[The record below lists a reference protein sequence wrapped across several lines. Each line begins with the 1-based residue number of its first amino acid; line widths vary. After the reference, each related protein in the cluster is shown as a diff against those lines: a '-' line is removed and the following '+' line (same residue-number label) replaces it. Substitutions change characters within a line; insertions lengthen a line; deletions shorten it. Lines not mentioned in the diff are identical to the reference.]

1 MEIVKNRR
9 DLNAWLAP
17 HRKAGKRIGLVPTMG
32 ALHAGHL
39 SLIDYAKPL
48 VDVVVCSIFVNPTQF
63 NDPNDLAK
71 YPRPIERDI
80 QMLQHAKCD
89 LLFMPEVEE
98 MYPAGESS
106 WNLDLGELDEIL
118 EAKHRPGHFQGVTQI
133 VHKLFEAV
141 MPDIA
146 CFGQKD
152 FQQCMVIQRMVK
164 ALNMPVKLAICPTV
178 REHDGLAMS
187 SRNMRLSAAGRK
199 QALALVEALR
209 TAKANSKRLPLADN
223 VHAAV
228 ERLSASEGVRLEYFE
243 IRDASTLGA
252 IKEIK
257 AGQNVVALVAAWVDG
272 VRLIDNMLLDS

>member
-1 MEIVKNRR
+1 MEIIKNRS
-9 DLNAWLAP
+9 DLSAWLAP

-39 SLIDYAKPL
+39 SLVEYARPL
-48 VDVVVCSIFVNPTQF
+48 VDVVVASIFVNPTQF
-63 NDPNDLAK
+63 NDPDDLAK
-71 YPRPIERDI
+71 YPRPVERDI

-98 MYPAGESS
+98 MYPTGEPS
-106 WNLDLGELDEIL
+106 WHLDLGELDKIL

-164 ALNMPVKLAICPTV
+164 SLNMPVRLAICPTV

-187 SRNMRLSAAGRK
+187 SRNTRLSDRGRK

-209 TAKANSKRLPLADN
+209 AAKADSKHLPLADI
-223 VHAAV
+223 VQAAT

-243 IRDASTLGA
+243 VRDASTLE
-252 IKEIK
+252 EIEEVK
-257 AGQNVVALVAAWVDG
+257 TGQNAVALVAAWIDG
-272 VRLIDNMLLDS
+272 VRLIDNMLMD

>member
-1 MEIVKNRR
+1 
-9 DLNAWLAP
+9 
-17 HRKAGKRIGLVPTMG
+17 MG

-39 SLIDYAKPL
+39 SLVEYARPL
-48 VDVVVCSIFVNPTQF
+48 VDVVVASIFVNPTQF
-63 NDPNDLAK
+63 NDPDDLAK
-71 YPRPIERDI
+71 YPRPVERDI

-98 MYPAGESS
+98 MYPTGEPS
-106 WNLDLGELDEIL
+106 WHLDLGELDKIL
-118 EAKHRPGHFQGVTQI
+118 DAKHRPGHFQGVTQI

-164 ALNMPVKLAICPTV
+164 SLNMPVRLAICPTV

-187 SRNMRLSAAGRK
+187 SRNTRLSDRGRK

-209 TAKANSKRLPLADN
+209 AAKADSKHLPLADI
-223 VHAAV
+223 VQAAT

-243 IRDASTLGA
+243 VRDASTLE
-252 IKEIK
+252 EIEEVK
-257 AGQNVVALVAAWVDG
+257 TGQNAVALVAAWIDG
-272 VRLIDNMLLDS
+272 VRLIDNMLMD